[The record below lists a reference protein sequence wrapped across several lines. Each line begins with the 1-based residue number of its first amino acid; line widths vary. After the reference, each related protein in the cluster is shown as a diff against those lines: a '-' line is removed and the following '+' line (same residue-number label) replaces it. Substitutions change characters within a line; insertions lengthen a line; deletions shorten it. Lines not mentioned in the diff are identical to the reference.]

1 MLPARGQSCHRKHR
15 FFLTPSSRGRLS
27 IGRLSSCQASLFH
40 DKGSSGWFVS
50 LRSDA
55 FSNSVGPFSPER
67 SAEHIEDQEVV
78 AMSLLI
84 SGIVSV
90 ILGVIGLSHWSNDF
104 LIILKGG
111 VPIML
116 ILGGILAVYV
126 GLDALQDRMREERQK
141 QEEKM
146 DKTREEIEQ
155 VKAQAEQ
162 YREEIEKLKEQ
173 AKKNTP

>member
-1 MLPARGQSCHRKHR
+1 MVCPAAVGCFLKFRSCLFPRG
-15 FFLTPSSRGRLS
+15 
-27 IGRLSSCQASLFH
+27 
-40 DKGSSGWFVS
+40 S
-50 LRSDA
+50 LRST
-55 FSNSVGPFSPER
+55 P
-67 SAEHIEDQEVV
+67 EDQEVV

-90 ILGVIGLSHWSNDF
+90 TLGVIGFSLWWSDF
-104 LIILKGG
+104 VIILKGG

-126 GLDALQDRMREERQK
+126 GLDAMQDRMREERQK
-141 QEEKM
+141 QEEKL